1 MRSTA
6 PVIARVVIG
15 VLLIAVIALSLSL
28 MRIEREFAP
37 EPGRPSPSETSIAL
51 GEVKPG
57 GASPPAPAQPAGYR
71 EDAASISNGQS
82 AYENF
87 NCVGCHQHGGG
98 GIGPALMDDE
108 WLYGSSPL
116 QIYRSISAG
125 RPNGMP
131 AFRQKIPETQLWQL
145 VSYVRALAALVPS
158 VRLPARTDHFQS
170 IPPLSLQ
177 EPQAPVGTSGQGDP

>member
-1 MRSTA
+1 MRSA
-6 PVIARVVIG
+6 VPVIARVVIG
-15 VLLIAVIALSLSL
+15 GLLIAVIALSLSL
-28 MRIEREFAP
+28 VRIERESAP
-37 EPGRPSPSETSIAL
+37 KPGSPIPAEALIAL
-51 GEVKPG
+51 DEVRPG
-57 GASPPAPAQPAGYR
+57 GASLPVPTQPAGYR
-71 EDAASISNGQS
+71 EDAASVSNGQS

-116 QIYRSISAG
+116 QIYRSISEG

-145 VSYVRALAALVPS
+145 VSYVRALGALVPS

-177 EPQAPVGTSGQGDP
+177 EQQAPVGTSGQSDP